1 VQADLSP
8 TLGRVRGP
16 LRRIFAAFE
25 APGYRYIAASSFLF
39 GAAWIMEAIVQ
50 GWVVLELTD
59 SPFWVGAA
67 AGIRGTSQLVF
78 AVAGGTLADRFD
90 RRRVLLTTYVF
101 LAAVAATLGV
111 LAATGSL
118 SLWNMLPLVVLG
130 GAIALM
136 GPSGAAITFDVL
148 GPGRLLNASAFS
160 FLNGAVARTLAGLVG
175 GLALDRLG
183 IAPSYFIVA
192 ALFLATGAALFPL
205 RVPRRATDEAR
216 RETSLAALRAGLAY
230 ARRTRVVRELLT
242 LSAITEV
249 FGFAYLFVLP
259 VLARDVLGVSAT
271 GLGALTS
278 ANAAGQF
285 IAMTALALAGDV
297 RRKGALLAGSTLA
310 FGLAVVT
317 LSLSSVFA
325 ISLAIMFAV
334 GAAASL
340 YDTSMWTVVQ
350 ITASA
355 EMRGRVMGLY
365 MATFGLSQIGGFIVG
380 AAASVMT
387 LPIALGVA
395 GTIVTLNALRSLPST
410 TRLTPASDATPLE
423 APPSEVVV

>member
-1 VQADLSP
+1 M
-8 TLGRVRGP
+8 RGP

-25 APGYRYIAASSFLF
+25 APGYRYIAASTFLF
-39 GAAWIMEAIVQ
+39 GASWTMDAIVQ
-50 GWVVLELTD
+50 GWVVLQLTD

-67 AGIRGTSQLVF
+67 AGIRGTSQLLF
-78 AVAGGTLADRFD
+78 AIAGGTLADRFD
-90 RRRVLLTTYVF
+90 RRKVLLATYVF
-101 LAAVAATLGV
+101 LAAVAATLGT

-118 SLWNMLPLVVLG
+118 SLWTVLPLVILG
-130 GAIALM
+130 GALGLM
-136 GPSGAAITFDVL
+136 GPSSSAITYDVL
-148 GPGRLLNASAFS
+148 GPSRLLNASAFS
-160 FLNGAVARTLAGLVG
+160 FLNGAVSRTLAGLLG
-175 GLALDRLG
+175 GIALDRLG
-183 IAPSYFIVA
+183 IAPSYFIVS
-192 ALFLATGAALFPL
+192 ALFLATGAALLPL
-205 RVPRRATDEAR
+205 RVPRRETEAR

-230 ARRTRVVRELLT
+230 ARRTAAVRKLLT

-278 ANAAGQF
+278 ASAAGQF
-285 IAMTALALAGDV
+285 VAMTALALAGNV
-297 RRKGALLAGSTLA
+297 RRKGALLAASTLA

-317 LSLSSVFA
+317 LSLSSAFALSIAIVF
-325 ISLAIMFAV
+325 LV

-350 ITASA
+350 ITASE

-365 MATFGLSQIGGFIVG
+365 MATFGLSQVGGFIVG
-380 AAASVMT
+380 AAASVAT

-395 GTIVTLNALRSLPST
+395 GAIVTLNALRSLSST
-410 TRLTPASDATPLE
+410 TRLTPASEAAPLE

>member
-1 VQADLSP
+1 
-8 TLGRVRGP
+8 VRGP

-39 GAAWIMEAIVQ
+39 GASWIMETIVQ

-59 SPFWVGAA
+59 SPFWVGVA

-78 AVAGGTLADRFD
+78 AIAGGTLADRFD
-90 RRRVLLTTYVF
+90 RRRVLLTTYAF

-111 LAATGSL
+111 LAATGAL
-118 SLWNMLPLVVLG
+118 ALWNMLPLIVLG

-148 GPGRLLNASAFS
+148 GPARLLNASAFS
-160 FLNGAVARTLAGLVG
+160 FLNGAVARTLAGVLG
-175 GLALDRLG
+175 GLSLDRLG

-205 RVPRRATDEAR
+205 HVPRRATEEDAR
-216 RETSLAALRAGLAY
+216 RETSFAALRAGLAY
-230 ARRTRVVRELLT
+230 ARRTRAVRELLT

-297 RRKGALLAGSTLA
+297 RRKGALLAVSTLA

-325 ISLAIMFAV
+325 ISLAIMLVV

-365 MATFGLSQIGGFIVG
+365 MATFGLSQVGGFIVG
-380 AAASVMT
+380 AAASVAT

-395 GTIVTLNALRSLPST
+395 GTIVTFNALRSLSST
-410 TRLTPASDATPLE
+410 SRVTAAIEAAPLE
-423 APPSEVVV
+423 APPSEVVI

>member
-1 VQADLSP
+1 
-8 TLGRVRGP
+8 VRGP

-25 APGYRYIAASSFLF
+25 APGYRYIAASTFLF
-39 GAAWIMEAIVQ
+39 TGSWTMEAIVQ

-67 AGIRGTSQLVF
+67 AGIRGTSSLLF

-90 RRRVLLTTYVF
+90 RRRVLLATYAF
-101 LAAVAATLGV
+101 IAAVAATLG
-111 LAATGSL
+111 LFALTGSL
-118 SLWNMLPLVVLG
+118 ALWNVLPLVILG
-130 GAIALM
+130 GAIGLIGPCSSAM
-136 GPSGAAITFDVL
+136 TYDVIGPS
-148 GPGRLLNASAFS
+148 RLLNASAFS
-160 FLNGAVARTLAGLVG
+160 FQSGAVARIFAGLLG

-183 IAPSYFIVA
+183 VAPSYFIVA
-192 ALFLATGAALFPL
+192 ALFLGSGAPLLPL
-205 RVPRRATDEAR
+205 RVPRRATEAR
-216 RETSLAALRAGLAY
+216 REATLEALRAGLAY

-297 RRKGALLAGSTLA
+297 RRKGALVIGSMLA

-317 LSLSSVFA
+317 LSLSSVFI

-340 YDTSMWTVVQ
+340 YDTSMWTVTQ
-350 ITASA
+350 ITASE

-380 AAASVMT
+380 AAASVVT

-395 GTIVTLNALRSLPST
+395 GTIVTLNALRSLSST
-410 TRLTPASDATPLE
+410 TRLTPSSDAVPLE
-423 APPSEVVV
+423 APTSEVVV